1 MKITSDDGHIIPNR
15 YNKADGSSSA
25 CILAHGI
32 TADRSEGGIFDR
44 QAVMLNQAGI
54 STIQFDFLGHG
65 ESTIPSTQMTIQSE
79 TTDLQAV
86 ISALNDFDEIFLLSA
101 SFAAV
106 ATACLPEKYKSR
118 IKKLCLWNPV
128 LSLPRTFVEPELD
141 WQVKNFGR
149 SKLEAK
155 LAEKKTLLIDD
166 SFAVGLPF
174 MREVLSLDVIDKYTE
189 YSQPILILHGD
200 HDTYVSYDVA
210 EEFSKSAP
218 NREFLA
224 VPGSEHGFGR
234 TEDEELVLTATTS
247 FFAKAS

>member
-1 MKITSDDGHIIPNR
+1 MKIFSDDGHIIPNR

-32 TADRSEGGIFDR
+32 TADKSEGGIFDR
-44 QAVMLNQAGI
+44 QAEMLNQAGI
-54 STIQFDFLGHG
+54 LTVQFDFLGHG
-65 ESTIPSTQMTIQSE
+65 ESKIPSTQMTVEAE
-79 TTDLQAV
+79 TKDLQAV
-86 ISALNDFDEIFLLSA
+86 ISALHDFDELFLLSA

-106 ATACLPEKYKSR
+106 ATACLPVKYKSR

-128 LSLPRTFVEPELD
+128 LSLPRTFVEPELE
-141 WQVKNFGR
+141 WQKKNFGR
-149 SKLEAK
+149 SKIEAK
-155 LAEKKTLLIDD
+155 LQENEALLIDD

-174 MREVLSLDVIDKYTE
+174 MREILSLDVIDKYRE

-200 HDTYVSYDVA
+200 HDTYVSYEVA
-210 EEFSKSAP
+210 KEFSNSAP

-234 TEDEELVLTATTS
+234 AEDEELVLTATTS
-247 FFAKAS
+247 FFAKAR